1 LAVVPRRAGRVHSR
15 YKIPVPRHRKQIPA
29 VAYLRTSSATNAS
42 LGNDKDSDKRQ
53 RSAIAAFAKANG
65 YVIVAEFYDVV
76 SGADPIAERPGFRA
90 MLDRIAGNGV
100 RCILVESP
108 DRFARD
114 LTVQLTGHNYL
125 KGLGVTLIPATAP
138 DFFTEDTP
146 TAVLVRQVLGAI
158 AQFEKTSLVAKLK
171 AARDRKKAATGKCGG
186 RKTYAEARP
195 DVVLLAKQM
204 HDDGVS
210 LRRISA
216 ELAARGYVT
225 AGGKPYVASAVR
237 AMLG

>member
-1 LAVVPRRAGRVHSR
+1 
-15 YKIPVPRHRKQIPA
+15 
-29 VAYLRTSSATNAS
+29 
-42 LGNDKDSDKRQ
+42 
-53 RSAIAAFAKANG
+53 
-65 YVIVAEFYDVV
+65 V
-76 SGADPIAERPGFRA
+76 SGADPIADRRGFKA

-114 LTVQLTGHNYL
+114 LTVQLTGHDYL
-125 KGLGVTLIPATAP
+125 RSLGVELVPTSAP
-138 DFFTEDTP
+138 DFFTTDTP

-158 AQFEKTSLVAKLK
+158 SQFEKASLVAKLR

-195 DVVLLAKQM
+195 AVVLLAKQM
-204 HDDGVS
+204 HDQGMS
-210 LRRISA
+210 LRKISA

-225 AGGKPYVASAVR
+225 AGGKPYVASAVQT
-237 AMLG
+237 MLE